1 MAALMTSDLPLRYT
15 SRLACVVGVDVFG
28 YIDARLLLGIA
39 MIVACN
45 TKLFVSQVINVWL
58 A

>member
-45 TKLFVSQVINVWL
+45 TKLFVL
-58 A
+58 